1 MVVKGR
7 RRDSAYY
14 SILDDEWP
22 HCRDALLRWLEPS
35 NFVPDGTARAGLAE
49 LRR

>member
-1 MVVKGR
+1 MMVKGR

-22 HCRDALLRWLEPS
+22 RCRDALVGWLLPS
-35 NFVPDGTARAGLAE
+35 NFAPDGAARAGLAE